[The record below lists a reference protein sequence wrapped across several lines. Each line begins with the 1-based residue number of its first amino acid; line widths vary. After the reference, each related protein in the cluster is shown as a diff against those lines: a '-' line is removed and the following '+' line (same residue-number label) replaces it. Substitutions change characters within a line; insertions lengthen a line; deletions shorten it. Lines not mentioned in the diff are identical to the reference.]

1 MESTLHLNEFFV
13 EGNSP
18 EDSHVLLNITEP
30 STPGEKNKGY
40 FFAICEINNAAA
52 KYIAKLQNIVDEI
65 ENSYYEIPDQ
75 EDKTALEVVLDKI
88 NQESFAVVQP
98 DISLHCIV
106 GAIRKNDLIFSF
118 YGAPQMVLFY
128 KNKENLYKKMDLV
141 AENKA
146 VEPEGRQLF
155 SQIIQGKIGPSD
167 FFFTGTPHIVEYFN
181 HDRLQKI
188 ITTRP
193 PRQSAEHLQRVLS
206 ELKNN
211 LSFGGIIIHLQQGL
225 EGAALPKISPIKK
238 GSARSLKNLFSTEK
252 NTASILSSSILPKL
266 QDRMKGV
273 LRQEKEPAE
282 TMAPDPI
289 GGFANAEINSL
300 HLRARA
306 LKAKKIAGITSQAVI
321 KKIIMLGWAGI
332 KYGFRGLVLLLLLL
346 GTILTTLGRNFLL
359 LFFVITNYQNRRH
372 NILLEWSRW
381 SKNLKENIKNLP
393 TITKI
398 LLTLSIILALS
409 FIFGVTYIKAAQ
421 RKTARAQAY
430 AAAIQNIKAKTSAA
444 ESSLVYSDTA
454 IALTALKEAEQ
465 ILNNLA
471 CATAAE
477 KANCQSLSEKLTAL
491 LMKARQITMAQP
503 QLLADWNSLA
513 PTERWDNIFF
523 LNNKIYGFSA
533 NTSTLLSYDPLTKNS
548 ALLLPGVLVK
558 GFTAVSVPKEND
570 YAVLL
575 HEDNSI
581 SQFKPEG
588 NSWKKIDAGYPFAN
602 AKISSMTVYNRKL
615 YSLDTQNKQI
625 YKHDTIKTGFAPGK
639 EWTKTKVD
647 GLSSGVDLAIDGDVF
662 ALGKDGAIAK
672 FVKGENQPFAAEG
685 VDPPL
690 VSADKIWTYND
701 LNYIYI
707 LDSAGKRIIVLD
719 KNGGLKT
726 QIMANEFF
734 RPTGMVVDEMARTAF
749 VLDDNKL
756 YQIKL

>member
-1 MESTLHLNEFFV
+1 MHLNEFFV

-30 STPGEKNKGY
+30 STPGEKSKGY
-40 FFAICEINNAAA
+40 FFAICEINNATT

-128 KNKENLYKKMDLV
+128 KNKEGLYKKMDLV
-141 AENKA
+141 TENKS
-146 VEPEGRQLF
+146 VEPESRQLF
-155 SQIIQGKIGPSD
+155 SQIIQGKIGSSD

-211 LSFGGIIIHLQQGL
+211 LSFGGIIIHLQEGL
-225 EGAALPKISPIKK
+225 EGETLPKISPLKK

-252 NTASILSSSILPKL
+252 NTANILSASFLPKL
-266 QDRMKGV
+266 QNRMRDV
-273 LRQEKEPAE
+273 IRQEKEPDE
-282 TMAPDPI
+282 IISPDKTS
-289 GGFANAEINSL
+289 GFANAKINSL
-300 HLRARA
+300 HLRARS
-306 LKAKKIAGITSQAVI
+306 LKAKKNAGITSQAVI
-321 KKIIMLGWAGI
+321 KKAIMLGWAGI

-346 GTILTTLGRNFLL
+346 GTVLTTLGRNFLL

-393 TITKI
+393 VITKI
-398 LLTLSIILALS
+398 LLALSIILALS
-409 FIFGVTYIKAAQ
+409 FIFGITFIKTAQ
-421 RKTARAQAY
+421 RKTARAKAY
-430 AAAIQNIKAKTSAA
+430 AASIQNINAKTSAA

-454 IALTALKEAEQ
+454 IALAALKEAEQ
-465 ILNNLA
+465 ILNTIP
-471 CATAAE
+471 CVTAAE
-477 KANCQSLSEKLTAL
+477 KSNCQNLNEKLTAL
-491 LMKARQITMAQP
+491 LMRARKITLVIP
-503 QLLADWNSLA
+503 QLLADWNTLA
-513 PTERWDNIFF
+513 PGARWDNVFF
-523 LNNKIYGFSA
+523 LNNKIYGFSS

-548 ALLLPGVLVK
+548 ELLLSGILAK
-558 GFTAVSVPKEND
+558 GFTAASIPKEND

-575 HEDNSI
+575 HEDSSI
-581 SQFKPEG
+581 SQFKPNG
-588 NSWKKIDAGYPFAN
+588 NSWKKIDAGYPLAN
-602 AKISSMTVYNRKL
+602 AKISSITVYNRKL
-615 YSLDTQNKQI
+615 YSLDTQNKQV
-625 YKHDTIKTGFAPGK
+625 YKHDTIKTGFTNGK
-639 EWTKTKVD
+639 EWLKAGND

-662 ALGKDGAIAK
+662 ALGKNGAIYK

-685 VDPPL
+685 LDPTL
-690 VSADKIWTYND
+690 VSANKIWTYND

-719 KNGGLKT
+719 KNGALKI
-726 QIMANEFF
+726 QIMAKEFT
-734 RPTGMVVDEMARTAF
+734 RPAGMVIDEIARTAF
-749 VLDDNKL
+749 VLDNNKL